1 MKKILTIA
9 AIILGSQVFAQSAP
23 LNGVTLVQVEEGVKD
38 FTIKNDAK
46 AYALHQDLIEQCN
59 SYTIID
65 EEILGEEGLFGVL
78 FYFDNEAVLFILCRG
93 GTIKGSLIEKKKG
106 A

>member
-23 LNGVTLVQVEEGVKD
+23 LNGVTLVEVEEGVKD
-38 FTIKNDAK
+38 FTIKNDAS
-46 AYALHQDLIEQCN
+46 AYALHQNLIDKCN
-59 SYTIID
+59 SYSVID
-65 EEILGEEGLFGVL
+65 EEILGKEGLFGVF
-78 FYFDNEAVLFILCRG
+78 FYFDNETVLFIVCKG
-93 GTIKGSLIEKKKG
+93 GTVKGSLIEKKKG